1 MKLTIQL
8 YNQGM
13 TNIHQAEQ
21 FSNTDYS
28 WKILVKEGYDL
39 IWYTTTNTV
48 KLLEVMKEDECKMQ
62 YRTLSTFLKCVYCS
76 F

>member
-13 TNIHQAEQ
+13 SNIFCVIRQVEQ

-39 IWYTTTNTV
+39 IH
-48 KLLEVMKEDECKMQ
+48 Q
-62 YRTLSTFLKCVYCS
+62 YQYSKTIESNERRWM
-76 F
+76 